1 MSASDHL
8 TLECERNTKSLVEK
22 FLNMQSE
29 KYREYIH
36 RVLLLAYFIFQVIKE
51 FNFLPIWSAR
61 SLTIN

>member
-29 KYREYIH
+29 KKGIH
-36 RVLLLAYFIFQVIKE
+36 SQSIVIGL
-51 FNFLPIWSAR
+51 FHFPGH
-61 SLTIN
+61 